1 MSDAAM
7 SARIEALEVRIA
19 YQDRTI
25 EDLNSV
31 VTAQW
36 KQLDDLTKQVA
47 RMADRL
53 RNIEENA
60 PASGEPEPPPPH
72 Y

>member
-1 MSDAAM
+1 MGENEVA
-7 SARIEALEVRIA
+7 ARIEALEVRA
-19 YQDRTI
+19 TYQERTI
-25 EDLNSV
+25 EELNTV

-36 KQLDDLTKQVA
+36 KQLDELTKQVA

-53 RNIEENA
+53 RQVEENA